1 MMVMDESAKGMQP
14 PNFSREELMRDSTV
28 FIVDD
33 EVSILHALTRILR
46 QAGLSA
52 KTFASAEEFLAEH
65 APGQHGCLLLDVFM
79 PGMNGL
85 ELQKLLKERHSKIP
99 VIILTGYGSVSM
111 AVDAIKGGAID
122 FIEKPFEDDQLLDS
136 VWHAIEIDA
145 RNRYALQ
152 RRAEITLRLEKLT
165 AREREVMEFMI
176 EGKSSK
182 AIACLFGMSVRTCEL
197 HRARVMAKM
206 EADSLADLVRMTI
219 EASGLYT

>member
-1 MMVMDESAKGMQP
+1 MRSA
-14 PNFSREELMRDSTV
+14 TV

-33 EVSILHALTRILR
+33 EIAILHALARILK
-46 QAGLSA
+46 QAGLNT
-52 KTFASAEEFLAEH
+52 KIFISAEEFLAQHDPE
-65 APGQHGCLLLDVFM
+65 QHGCLLLDIFM
-79 PGMNGL
+79 PGMTGL

-122 FIEKPFEDDQLLDS
+122 FIEKPFENEQLLDS
-136 VWHAIEIDA
+136 VWHAIETDA

-152 RRAEITLRLEKLT
+152 QRAKITRCLEKLT
-165 AREREVMEFMI
+165 AREREVMKLMV

-182 AIACLFGMSVRTCEL
+182 AIACLFGTSVRTCEL

-219 EASGLYT
+219 GASDLYT

>member
-1 MMVMDESAKGMQP
+1 MDESVKNMQP

-33 EVSILHALTRILR
+33 EVAILHALTRILR
-46 QAGLSA
+46 QAGLNA
-52 KTFASAEEFLAEH
+52 KTFASAEAFLAQH
-65 APGQHGCLLLDVFM
+65 DPGQPGCLLLDIFM
-79 PGMNGL
+79 PGMTGL
-85 ELQKLLKERHSKIP
+85 ELQKLLKERQSKIP

-136 VWHAIEIDA
+136 VRHAIETDA

-152 RRAEITLRLEKLT
+152 RRAGITRRLEKLT

-182 AIACLFGMSVRTCEL
+182 AIACLFGVSVRTCEL

-206 EADSLADLVRMTI
+206 EADSLADLVRMAI
-219 EASGLYT
+219 EASGLNT

>member
-1 MMVMDESAKGMQP
+1 MRSA
-14 PNFSREELMRDSTV
+14 TV
-28 FIVDD
+28 FVVDD
-33 EVSILHALTRILR
+33 EPSILHALTRILK
-46 QAGLSA
+46 QVGLNT
-52 KTFASAEEFLAEH
+52 KTFVSAEEFLAQH
-65 APGQHGCLLLDVFM
+65 DPGQHGCLLLDIFM
-79 PGMNGL
+79 PGMTGL
-85 ELQKLLKERHSKIP
+85 ELQKILKERHSKIP
-99 VIILTGYGSVSM
+99 VIILTGYGSVGM

-122 FIEKPFEDDQLLDS
+122 FIEKPFENEQLLDS

-152 RRAEITLRLEKLT
+152 LHARTIQRLKKLT
-165 AREREVMEFMI
+165 AREREVMKFMV

-219 EASGLYT
+219 EASDLYT

>member
-1 MMVMDESAKGMQP
+1 MVMGEFAKGVQLP
-14 PNFSREELMRDSTV
+14 DFSHEELMRGATV

-33 EVSILHALTRILR
+33 EISILHALTRILK
-46 QAGLSA
+46 QAGLNT
-52 KTFASAEEFLAEH
+52 KTFISAEEFLVQH
-65 APGQHGCLLLDVFM
+65 DPVQHGCLLLDIFM
-79 PGMNGL
+79 PGMTGL
-85 ELQKLLKERHSKIP
+85 ELQKVLNERHSKIP
-99 VIILTGYGSVSM
+99 VIILTGYGSVGM

-122 FIEKPFEDDQLLDS
+122 FIEKPFENEQLLDS

-145 RNRYALQ
+145 RNRYIFQLHARTIQ
-152 RRAEITLRLEKLT
+152 RLEKLT
-165 AREREVMEFMI
+165 AREREVMKLMV

-219 EASGLYT
+219 EASDLYT

>member
-1 MMVMDESAKGMQP
+1 MMVMGEFAKGIQL
-14 PNFSREELMRDSTV
+14 PNFNREELERSATV

-33 EVSILHALTRILR
+33 EVAILHALTRILR
-46 QAGLSA
+46 QAGLNA

-65 APGQHGCLLLDVFM
+65 EPGQHGCLLLDIFM

-85 ELQKLLKERHSKIP
+85 ELQKLLKERQSKIP

-145 RNRYALQ
+145 RNRYIFQLHARTIQ
-152 RRAEITLRLEKLT
+152 RMEKLT
-165 AREREVMEFMI
+165 AREREVMKLMI

-219 EASGLYT
+219 EASDLYT